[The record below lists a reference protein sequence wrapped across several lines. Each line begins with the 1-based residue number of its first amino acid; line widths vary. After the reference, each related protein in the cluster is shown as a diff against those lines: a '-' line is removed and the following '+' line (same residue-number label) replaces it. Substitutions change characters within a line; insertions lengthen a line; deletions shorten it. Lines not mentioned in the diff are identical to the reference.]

1 MRWGALQVLFMD
13 STYLQYPRTME
24 CDAQPMALSN
34 ALGERIY
41 LRNSYIN
48 QPEKKNAYPGLMVSP
63 KKSIYTVPL
72 GW

>member
-1 MRWGALQVLFMD
+1 
-13 STYLQYPRTME
+13 ME

-48 QPEKKNAYPGLMVSP
+48 QPEKKNAYPGLMVST